1 MKLAPLAALLISAA
15 VAVPAFASG
24 DDAANASNGP
34 KTRAEV
40 KAELAQARADGE
52 LSMNPNNPAYP
63 AQFATG
69 GYTVPRV
76 QINTFGDQRR
86 TGRLAQSRRRG
97 ELTRC
102 SHAAARVLQTWHT
115 QPDTRR
121 DTHHQARQNTR
132 IRRPLV

>member
-1 MKLAPLAALLISAA
+1 VTNLESIMKLAPLAALLISAA

-63 AQFATG
+63 AQFAMG
-69 GYTVPRV
+69 GYTVPRA
-76 QINTFGDQRR
+76 QINTFGASAERDASLNR
-86 TGRLAQSRRRG
+86 
-97 ELTRC
+97 
-102 SHAAARVLQTWHT
+102 AAVE
-115 QPDTRR
+115 
-121 DTHHQARQNTR
+121 N
-132 IRRPLV
+132 